1 MFRLQFIAMQFIV
14 GLIALLF
21 ALLELDGSSLYYI
34 VFVTWT
40 IIFTRIVLINLPCYT
55 NTF

>member
-1 MFRLQFIAMQFIV
+1 MQSIV

-21 ALLELDGSSLYYI
+21 ALLELDVSSLYYI